1 MSYTYNGATA
11 ASTAAN
17 PPVLIWSPAG
27 GAQGALN
34 SNGFGSMKLWFYSST
49 NAYNDLLGATG
60 GFTDGPTLG
69 MAPGDLVIG
78 VLGASTAGSSQS
90 IPFMAL
96 VASST
101 GSTGSYLTTGIIYSS

>member
-11 ASTAAN
+11 GTTLAN
-17 PPVLIWSPAG
+17 PPMLVWSPAAGFQG
-27 GAQGALN
+27 GVQ
-34 SNGFGSMKLWFYSST
+34 SNGFASAKLWFYSST
-49 NAYNDLLGATG
+49 NAFNDLLGATG
-60 GFTDGPTLG
+60 GFTDGLSLG

-101 GSTGSYLTTGIIYSS
+101 GSTGAYLSSGIIYSS

>member
-1 MSYTYNGATA
+1 MSFTYNGATA
-11 ASTAAN
+11 ASTLAN
-17 PPVLIWSPAG
+17 PPVLIWSPVG
-27 GAQGALN
+27 GAQGGIN
-34 SNGFGSMKLWFYSST
+34 TNGFASMKLWFYTST

-60 GFTDGPTLG
+60 GILDGPSLG

-78 VLGASTAGSSQS
+78 VLGASTAGSSSS

-101 GSTGSYLTTGIIYSS
+101 GSTGCYLSSGIIYSS